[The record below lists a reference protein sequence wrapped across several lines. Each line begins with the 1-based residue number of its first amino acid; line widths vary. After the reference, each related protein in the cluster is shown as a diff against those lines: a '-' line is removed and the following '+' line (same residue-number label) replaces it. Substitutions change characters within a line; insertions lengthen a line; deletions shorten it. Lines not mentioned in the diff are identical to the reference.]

1 MKRIF
6 SGAVALS
13 LLFMAGPS
21 LAHDHGT
28 SVSGKVGDPK
38 RVTRTVKVEMSE
50 YAFDKASLTFKAGET
65 VRFVVSNKG
74 KLKHELTIGTAEE
87 QKAHRTAMQSM
98 SDMNHGGH
106 HHDGHNHD
114 MPANAIHVAPGETRE
129 LVWEFTSAGALLFA
143 CNYPGHADLGMEGTI
158 AVN

>member
-1 MKRIF
+1 MKRIV
-6 SGAVALS
+6 SGVAALS
-13 LLFMAGPS
+13 LMLLGGTS

-28 SVSGKVGDPK
+28 SSTGKIGDPK
-38 RVTRTVKVEMSE
+38 RVTRTVKLEMSE
-50 YAFDKASLTFKAGET
+50 YAFDQTSLTFKAGET

-87 QKAHRTAMQSM
+87 QKAHRAAMQSM
-98 SDMNHGGH
+98 SDMNHDEH
-106 HHDGHNHD
+106 SHD

-143 CNYPGHADLGMEGTI
+143 CNYPGHADLGMEGKI